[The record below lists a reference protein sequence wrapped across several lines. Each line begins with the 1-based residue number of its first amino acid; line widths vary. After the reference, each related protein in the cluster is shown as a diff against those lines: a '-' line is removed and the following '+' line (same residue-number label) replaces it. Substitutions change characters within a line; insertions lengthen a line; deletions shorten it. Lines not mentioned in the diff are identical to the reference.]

1 MSTPPRDFIGVER
14 ECRFCHGTGVNRY
27 GQAPCICNGTG
38 VIIVARLADEQ
49 EAQLELFA
57 AEDEVKGCINY

>member
-1 MSTPPRDFIGVER
+1 MIFIGVER
-14 ECRFCHGTGVNRY
+14 ECRFCHGTGVNVY

-38 VIIVARLADEQ
+38 VVAVARLVADEH

-57 AEDEVKGCINY
+57 VEDEVTG